1 MSNELSTQLELYTTV
16 FNVIL
21 FSFASAFYLLAWR
34 TRTMT
39 LLLEPG
45 SKLNILAT
53 FYYRLGWESFIKG
66 RICKVWLVARDSEI
80 AEKDLRTMSE
90 SWWRGLI
97 RRLLERIQRQWLYRN
112 ATVHY
117 KVSDGLMTQQHKT
130 IMEEINNMITD
141 VDPTDLL
148 PEHRRLL
155 NVDYE
160 KMGEGKAEHR
170 HIWLA
175 AMEYVVSAA
184 NYIIQGARQALRPRY
199 CTGPGPYVPS
209 PRSSP
214 GR

>member
-21 FSFASAFYLLAWR
+21 FSFASAFYLLAWH

-45 SKLNILAT
+45 SKLNNLTT

-66 RICKVWLVARDSEI
+66 RICKVWLVARYSEI

-90 SWWRGLI
+90 SWSRGLI
-97 RRLLERIQRQWLYRN
+97 HRLLERIQRQWLYRN
-112 ATVHY
+112 AIVHY
-117 KVSDGLMTQQHKT
+117 KVSDGLMTQHHET
-130 IMEEINNMITD
+130 IMEEIENMITD

-160 KMGEGKAEHR
+160 KLGEGRAEHR
-170 HIWLA
+170 QSWL
-175 AMEYVVSAA
+175 MEMESAVSAA
-184 NYIIQGARQALRPRY
+184 NHIIWGSR
-199 CTGPGPYVPS
+199 
-209 PRSSP
+209 
-214 GR
+214 